1 MADKINKP
9 RIFEGY
15 IANWRNYPKDEVK
28 VRVARPSVLAPSR
41 ELLSES
47 NRLKK
52 RYGRERAWELSGYEE
67 RFRREILS
75 NPKAMAKL
83 WEIRELARTRRV
95 RLICYER
102 NPPCHRFILMK
113 LIEELE

>member
-1 MADKINKP
+1 MADKVNKP

-28 VRVARPSVLAPSR
+28 VRVARPSVLAPNQ
-41 ELLSES
+41 ELLSKF
-47 NRLKK
+47 NQLKK
-52 RYGRERAWELSGYEE
+52 RYGRERAWELSGCEE

-75 NPKAMAKL
+75 NPKATAKL
-83 WEIRELARTRRV
+83 RETKELAKTRSV
-95 RLICYER
+95 RLICYEK

-113 LIEELE
+113 LI

>member
-1 MADKINKP
+1 MADRVDKP

-15 IANWRNYPKDEVK
+15 IANWRNYPEDEVK
-28 VRVARPSVLAPSR
+28 VRVARLSVLAPSQ
-41 ELLSES
+41 ELLSEF

-67 RFRREILS
+67 RYKREILS
-75 NPKAMAKL
+75 DPKAMAKL
-83 WEIRELARTRRV
+83 REIKELARTRNV
-95 RLICYER
+95 RLICYEK

-113 LIEELE
+113 LIEEVE